1 MKKIANTNQRQA
13 WQNHHRLSAEKSKV
27 SKIDILT
34 EEAKAHLDTD
44 EEIVAFVEGRIE
56 SVVQSESSSF
66 SMSGLGGIP
75 IELGGRPIEKEMSI
89 GNGIFVATNKRIVL
103 YHRKTFGGYDLRV
116 FFYSTISSIEVGK
129 KWNGHHITFSASE
142 KMRITRIQVGDV
154 QKFVEYVRSKIEDTT
169 ERHAPP
175 EPTLDIPDQI
185 RKLAEL
191 KDQGILTEEEFES
204 KKKNC

>member
-66 SMSGLGGIP
+66 SMSG
-75 IELGGRPIEKEMSI
+75 LGGRPIEKEMSI

-204 KKKNC
+204 KKKELLAKM

>member
-13 WQNHHRLSAEKSKV
+13 WQNHHRFSSRRQRVPKIEKPV
-27 SKIDILT
+27 ATIDKLT

-44 EEIVAFVEGRIE
+44 EEIVAVVEGSID
-56 SVVQSESSSF
+56 SLVQSEVSLF
-66 SMSGLGGIP
+66 TVGGLGGT
-75 IELGGRPIEKEMSI
+75 PIEKEMFI

-154 QKFVEYVRSKIEDTT
+154 QKFVEYVR
-169 ERHAPP
+169 
-175 EPTLDIPDQI
+175 
-185 RKLAEL
+185 
-191 KDQGILTEEEFES
+191 
-204 KKKNC
+204 